1 MAFILVTL
9 SVMAASIFLIHKTT
23 NRFGFH
29 LKYSSLVFCAV
40 LAFLI
45 NVTAMQM
52 APFLT
57 AGHYISLFG
66 LILVAAAL
74 VTFYNERFRK
84 ESSPAENASRPS
96 VPQKPSRALEARNRF
111 QALKE
116 QVLADREYAASQKE
130 AKKQRCLW
138 EAQPTGTV
146 AQRSISRGNTAPSPA
161 KQETVAPAP
170 LPAKQETVAPAP
182 LPAKQETVAP
192 APSPAKQETVAPAPS
207 PAKQETVAP
216 APSPAKQETVAPAP
230 SPAKQETVAPVPL
243 PAKQET
249 VAPAMLPIRQETTA
263 PLPVAKEQPAELP
276 VAEKLNVETASLDE
290 LLDYAYEQNASRHA
304 EQALL
309 AYRSALRRF
318 PDDSY
323 IPFIIIDMANIYKGK
338 AAYSDAIRT
347 YKDALSLPVIAGNPA
362 TYEKFVIN
370 LSYLRTLQYVL
381 SKHNSLQIP
390 FQEIPSEYLEEIET
404 EIQARWK

>member
-66 LILVAAAL
+66 LILAAAAL

-84 ESSPAENASRPS
+84 GSSPAEDTSRPS
-96 VPQKPSRALEARNRF
+96 VPQNPSRALKARNRF

-138 EAQPTGTV
+138 EVQPTDTV
-146 AQRSISRGNTAPSPA
+146 AQCSISRGNTAPAPLPTKQETVAPAPSPT

-170 LPAKQETVAPAP
+170 LPTKQETVAPAP
-182 LPAKQETVAP
+182 LPT
-192 APSPAKQETVAPAPS
+192 
-207 PAKQETVAP
+207 
-216 APSPAKQETVAPAP
+216 KQETVAPAP
-230 SPAKQETVAPVPL
+230 SPAKQETVAPVPP
-243 PAKQET
+243 PAK
-249 VAPAMLPIRQETTA
+249 QETTA
-263 PLPVAKEQPAELP
+263 PLPAAKEKPAELP
-276 VAEKLNVETASLDE
+276 VAEKINVETASLDE
-290 LLDYAYEQNASRHA
+290 LLDYAYEQNASHHA

-323 IPFIIIDMANIYKGK
+323 IPFVIIDMANIYKGK

-347 YKDALSLPVIAGNPA
+347 YKDALALPVIAGNPA

-370 LSYLRTLQYVL
+370 LSYLRTVQYIL

-404 EIQARWK
+404 EIHARWK

>member
-182 LPAKQETVAP
+182 
-192 APSPAKQETVAPAPS
+192 SPAKQETVAPA
-207 PAKQETVAP
+207 
-216 APSPAKQETVAPAP
+216 
-230 SPAKQETVAPVPL
+230 PL

>member
-182 LPAKQETVAP
+182 SPAKQETVAPAPLPAKQETVAP
-192 APSPAKQETVAPAPS
+192 APL
-207 PAKQETVAP
+207 
-216 APSPAKQETVAPAP
+216 
-230 SPAKQETVAPVPL
+230 PAKQETVAPVPS